1 MQALPFFS
9 KNRRSS
15 TNKQSFVTMATS
27 AIATEGATTIA
38 VAVDSK
44 VAKLREILATVDGG
58 VDAFIIPSED
68 PHMVS

>member
-1 MQALPFFS
+1 
-9 KNRRSS
+9 
-15 TNKQSFVTMATS
+15 MATS